1 MDHALPPSTIIT
13 ISHEDFCLFHKMD
26 RKLYWILVINL
37 YRNPTESMQVLAMW
51 LWLERLGY
59 RHLVKKITS
68 LPYTL
73 INEVADETLSCLKYI
88 NATNFSYFSYSIPFT
103 SEPCD
108 ISLLQSIV
116 DKEISSQSLYDNKDY
131 VLQGVAGVMNS
142 VCVRAFSDI
151 MQHAITGNTIEKKA
165 ESQRNMSDQS
175 AKPPQ
180 QQQQKP
186 LWFGS
191 IAPSNLH
198 SFSNMV
204 QGGASHDHQIHVH
217 NLAQENINIELV
229 PADERTLFLT
239 FSKGYPVEESEV
251 REFFTKVFDDSVE
264 ALYMQEVQP
273 NEQPLFARMI
283 FRNKSTINMII
294 GGSSKAKLSING
306 KHVWARR
313 FVPKRT

>member
-1 MDHALPPSTIIT
+1 MDHALPPSTIT
-13 ISHEDFCLFHKMD
+13 ISYEDFCLFHKMD

-88 NATNFSYFSYSIPFT
+88 NSTHFSYFSYSIPFT

-116 DKEISSQSLYDNKDY
+116 DKDISSQSLYDNRDY
-131 VLQGVAGVMNS
+131 VLQGVAGVMNN

-151 MQHAITGNTIEKKA
+151 MQHAITGNTIQKTGI
-165 ESQRNMSDQS
+165 SQS
-175 AKPPQ
+175 AKP
-180 QQQQKP
+180 QQQKP

-198 SFSNMV
+198 SFSSNMV
-204 QGGASHDHQIHVH
+204 QGGGAR
-217 NLAQENINIELV
+217 NRELV
-229 PADERTLFLT
+229 ASDERTMFLT

-251 REFFTKVFDDSVE
+251 REYFRKVFGDSVVE

-294 GGSSKAKLSING
+294 GGSSKTKLNING
-306 KHVWARR
+306 KHVCARK
-313 FVPKRT
+313 FVPKRTGTNNYSGESSMSARKM